1 MGVREQRHASGRIRA
16 VLSWFPDAVVV
27 LLVVAAVANLQFD
40 LDRRWFGLDE
50 PDPARE
56 PAQVLPPEGL
66 DVSAGATAEPV
77 AGSDPGEGLA
87 AAAVRRALVPFV
99 GDASLGPRI
108 DVAVAELASGRVV
121 YRRGVDAIVPA
132 STTKLLTGAAALTAL
147 GPMATFSTSVRQA
160 GRRIVLV
167 GGGDPFLAT
176 SRATAKGLYPV
187 RATLDELAAA
197 TAAELDRQGRTV
209 VRLAYD
215 DSLFDGP
222 RVNPAWPATYVPENV
237 VPPITALWADQGE
250 MPGPGTRYVAD
261 PSRAAAETF
270 AVALGRRGITVRGS
284 VAPRVSASTDA
295 EIAAVRSAP
304 LGQIVERMLAVS
316 DNNAAEVLAHHL
328 GLATR
333 QDGSFAGG
341 AAATLEVLRGLG
353 VDTTGS
359 TLYDGSGLSRQNLLT
374 PEILLGVLHAAASD
388 RHPALRPVVTGLPV
402 AGFVGSLQWRFD
414 EAADAARGRV
424 RAKTGTLTGVHGL
437 AGVVTDLDGNRMAF
451 VALADRVDLPQTLAA
466 RRALDRI
473 AGALAACRCGNGSA
487 AEPGPSSG
495 STS

>member
-40 LDRRWFGLDE
+40 LDRRWFGLDV
-50 PDPARE
+50 PDPARQ
-56 PAQVLPPEGL
+56 PAQVLPPTGL
-66 DVSAGATAEPV
+66 DVSAGAAAAPV
-77 AGSDPGEGLA
+77 AGSDPGDGLA
-87 AAAVRRALVPFV
+87 ASAVRRALDPFV
-99 GDASLGPRI
+99 RDASLGPRV
-108 DVAVAELASGRVV
+108 DVAVAELATGRIV
-121 YRRGVDAIVPA
+121 YRRGVDAITPA
-132 STTKLLTGAAALTAL
+132 STAKLLTGAAALTTL

-176 SRATAKGLYPV
+176 STATTKGLYPV
-187 RATLDELAAA
+187 RTTLEELAEA
-197 TAAELDRQGRTV
+197 TVAELRVQGRRV

-215 DSLFDGP
+215 DSLFEGP
-222 RVNPAWPATYVPENV
+222 RVNPAWPASYVPENV
-237 VPPITALWADQGE
+237 VPPITALWADQAE
-250 MPGPGTRYVAD
+250 LPGPGTRYVSD
-261 PSRAAAETF
+261 PSLAAAETF
-270 AVALGRRGITVRGS
+270 AAALGRRGITVRGS
-284 VAPRVSASTDA
+284 LARRVSEPTDA

-316 DNNAAEVLAHHL
+316 DNNAAEVLAHHV
-328 GLATR
+328 GLAVR
-333 QDGSFAGG
+333 QEASFTGG
-341 AAATLEVLRGLG
+341 AAATLEVLRRLG
-353 VDTTGS
+353 IDTAGS

-374 PEILLGVLHAAASD
+374 PEILLGVLQVASSD
-388 RHPALRPVVTGLPV
+388 RHPALRQVVTGLPV
-402 AGFVGSLQWRFD
+402 AGFVGSLQARFD
-414 EAADAARGRV
+414 DADQAARGRV

-451 VALADRVDLPQTLAA
+451 VALADRVDVPETLAA
-466 RRALDRI
+466 RRTLDQI

-487 AEPGPSSG
+487 VVPDPSSG